1 VSKLRELSGAQ
12 WVDDVCMISLEEDH
26 YLGHIK
32 VCLDAYCDN
41 PTRNNSILSPRPL
54 HLVIKRQ

>member
-32 VCLDAYCDN
+32 VFLDAYPLLISSQALSSLLTCFEKN
-41 PTRNNSILSPRPL
+41 LGPT
-54 HLVIKRQ
+54 